1 MLLKDKL
8 SEEAQVSEYEQERN
22 KPMPNRI
29 HGTIQTKISVLLS
42 INFGEQYDFPNEV
55 TLNTQPSHSTPDI
68 AIFPKKELD
77 WETTEAK
84 EKEVPITTIEI
95 ISPSQ
100 SLDGMAKKIWQSYF
114 PMGVQSA
121 WIVMPPPLKTICI
134 LTPDKQRLFFESGM
148 LKDPATGIELEV
160 EKVFEGMK

>member
-22 KPMPNRI
+22 KPMPNI
-29 HGTIQTKISVLLS
+29 VHGAIQAEISFLLKLHYREKYVLAS
-42 INFGEQYDFPNEV
+42 EV
-55 TLNTQPSHSTPDI
+55 TLDTKPSHSIPDFC
-68 AIFPKKELD
+68 IFPKKELD

-84 EKEVPITTIEI
+84 EKEAPITTIEI

-100 SLDGMAKKIWQSYF
+100 SLDEMAKKIWQSYF

-134 LTPDKQRLFFESGM
+134 LTPDKQRLFFESGT
-148 LKDPATGIELEV
+148 LKDPATGIELDV
-160 EKVFEGMK
+160 EKVFEGLK